1 MRLRFIRRFHIMIQ
15 MKSALN
21 YKHTLC
27 GCMTGFVV
35 QAINNNLA
43 PLLFVVFQDEFGLDL
58 SMLSVVILVN
68 FLTQLCVDA
77 FAGKLTDKFGF
88 RAVVIAAMATS
99 SVGLILL
106 GLLPMVWSNTFAA
119 LMIATIVFAIG
130 GGLIEVVIS
139 PLTEL
144 LPLGEKKSTMA
155 LLHSFYCWGQTVVVL
170 LSTLFIKIFD
180 SSLWYVLPFV
190 WAVVPVGNIIWFLFV
205 PVVDTI
211 PEEKRTPLIHLLK
224 DKRFLLALI
233 VMTCAGASE
242 LTVSQWSSLFA
253 EKGLGVSKF
262 LGDLLGPCLFAAL
275 MGTGRLVFGLF
286 GSKLNLLRV
295 LKLLTVGCIICY
307 VLMIFVPEPII
318 SLLACGFTG
327 LTVSMLWP
335 GTISNTS
342 ARFPYGGTAMFGLC
356 ALFGDLGCAAGPG
369 IAGLVADAI
378 SGSSFVAEI
387 SATTGLSAEQVGLR
401 GGILAGMFFPLVL
414 LLCLFAIGAMDKPD
428 QNKNCT
434 A

>member
-1 MRLRFIRRFHIMIQ
+1 
-15 MKSALN
+15 
-21 YKHTLC
+21 
-27 GCMTGFVV
+27 MTGFIV
-35 QAINNNLA
+35 QAINNNLT
-43 PLLFVVFQDEFGLDL
+43 PLLFVVFQDEFGLNL
-58 SMLSVVILVN
+58 SLLSSVILVN

-77 FAGKLTDKFGF
+77 FAGKITDKLGF
-88 RAVVIAAMATS
+88 RFSVTAAMATS
-99 SVGLILL
+99 ALGLVLL
-106 GLLPMVWSNTFAA
+106 GLLPLVWSNTFAA
-119 LMIATIVFAIG
+119 LMIATVVFAIG
-130 GGLIEVVIS
+130 GGLIEVVVS

-155 LLHSFYCWGQTVVVL
+155 FLHSFYCWGQTAVVL

-190 WAVVPVGNIIWFLFV
+190 WSVVPIGNMIWFFFV
-205 PVVDTI
+205 PMAHNI
-211 PEEKRTPLIHLLK
+211 PEEKRTPLISLLK
-224 DKRFLLALI
+224 DKRFLLALV

-275 MGTGRLVFGLF
+275 MGTGRLLFGLF
-286 GSKLNLLRV
+286 GAKFNLLRV
-295 LKLLTVGCIICY
+295 LKILAAGCLACY
-307 VLMIFVPEPII
+307 IAMVFVPVAVI
-318 SLLACGFTG
+318 SLLACGLTG
-327 LTVSMLWP
+327 LTVSLLWP

-378 SGSSFVAEI
+378 SNSPEMLKLAEN
-387 SATTGLSAEQVGLR
+387 TGLSAEQIGLR
-401 GGILAGMFFPLVL
+401 GGILVGTIFPVL
-414 LLCLFAIGAMDKPD
+414 LLICLFAIGTMDKHPYKTAE
-428 QNKNCT
+428 QNP
-434 A
+434 ADI

>member
-1 MRLRFIRRFHIMIQ
+1 MEEMKNRLTY
-15 MKSALN
+15 N
-21 YKHTLC
+21 HTLS

-35 QAINNNLA
+35 QAINNNLT

-58 SMLSVVILVN
+58 SLLSSVILIN

-77 FAGKLTDKFGF
+77 FAGKITDKFGF
-88 RAVVIAAMATS
+88 RVAVTLAMAVS
-99 SVGLILL
+99 ALGLVLL
-106 GLLPMVWSNTFAA
+106 GLLPLVWSNTFAA
-119 LMIATIVFAIG
+119 LTISTVIFAIG
-130 GGLIEVVIS
+130 GGLIEVVVS

-155 LLHSFYCWGQTVVVL
+155 LLHSFYCWGQAVIVL

-180 SSLWYVLPFV
+180 SSLWYVLPFA
-190 WAVVPVGNIIWFLFV
+190 WAIVPVANMIWFLLV
-205 PVVDTI
+205 PVADTI
-211 PEEKRTPLIHLLK
+211 PEEKRTPLKALIK

-233 VMTCAGASE
+233 VMTCAGACE

-262 LGDLLGPCLFAAL
+262 LGDLLGPCLFAVL

-286 GSKLNLLRV
+286 GAKFNLLRV
-295 LKLLTVGCIICY
+295 LKILASCCIACY
-307 VLMIFVPEPII
+307 LAMVFVPDPII

-342 ARFPYGGTAMFGLC
+342 ARFPLGGTSMFGLC
-356 ALFGDLGCAAGPG
+356 ALFGDLGCAMGPG
-369 IAGLVADAI
+369 IAGLIADAVVD
-378 SGSSFVAEI
+378 SEKLSLMASDF
-387 SATTGLSAEQVGLR
+387 GLTAEQLGLR
-401 GGILAGMFFPLVL
+401 GGILVGTIFPVL
-414 LLCLFAIGAMDKPD
+414 LLICLFAIGNMDKHRRERESIPY
-428 QNKNCT
+428 
-434 A
+434 

>member
-1 MRLRFIRRFHIMIQ
+1 
-15 MKSALN
+15 
-21 YKHTLC
+21 
-27 GCMTGFVV
+27 MTGFIV

-43 PLLFVVFQDEFGLDL
+43 PLLFVVFQDEFGLNL
-58 SMLSVVILVN
+58 SLLSSIILVN

-77 FAGKLTDKFGF
+77 FAGKVTDKFGF
-88 RAVVIAAMATS
+88 KAAVFAAMVFSAL
-99 SVGLILL
+99 GLVLL
-106 GLLPMVWSNTFAA
+106 GLLPMVWSNTYGA
-119 LMIATIVFAIG
+119 LMVSTIVFAIG
-130 GGLIEVVIS
+130 GGLIEVVVS

-155 LLHSFYCWGQTVVVL
+155 LLHSFYCWGQAVIVL

-190 WAVVPVGNIIWFLFV
+190 WAVVPVANAIWFLFV
-205 PVVDTI
+205 PVADTI
-211 PEEKRTPLIHLLK
+211 PDEKRTPLISLLK
-224 DKRFLLALI
+224 DKRFLLALV

-262 LGDLLGPCLFAAL
+262 LGDLLGPCLFALL

-286 GSKLNLLRV
+286 GSKLNLLKV
-295 LKLLTVGCIICY
+295 LKILTACCIVCY
-307 VLMIFVPEPII
+307 LIMVFVPQPII

-342 ARFPYGGTAMFGLC
+342 ARFPYGGTTMFGLC
-356 ALFGDLGCAAGPG
+356 ALFGDLGCAIGPG

-378 SGSSFVAEI
+378 GKSSSLIEI
-387 SATTGLSAEQVGLR
+387 GASAGLTAEQIGLR
-401 GGILAGMFFPLVL
+401 GGILIGTFFPVLQLV
-414 LLCLFAIGAMDKPD
+414 CLFAIGHMDKPVIKE
-428 QNKNCT
+428 NSSLV

>member
-1 MRLRFIRRFHIMIQ
+1 
-15 MKSALN
+15 
-21 YKHTLC
+21 
-27 GCMTGFVV
+27 MTGFVV

-43 PLLFVVFQDEFGLDL
+43 PLLFVVFQDEYGLNL
-58 SMLSVVILVN
+58 SLLSTVILVN

-77 FAGKLTDKFGF
+77 FAGKITDRFGF
-88 RAVVIAAMATS
+88 RFSVVAAMATS
-99 SVGLILL
+99 ALGLILL
-106 GLLPMVWSNTFAA
+106 GLLPTVWSNTFAT
-119 LMIATIVFAIG
+119 LTISTVVFAIG
-130 GGLIEVVIS
+130 GGLIEVVVS

-170 LSTLFIKIFD
+170 LSTLFIKIFNQ
-180 SSLWYVLPFV
+180 SLWYVLPFV
-190 WAVVPVGNIIWFLFV
+190 WAAVPIGNMIWFLFV
-205 PVVDTI
+205 PVAETI
-211 PEEKRTPLIHLLK
+211 PAEKRTPLSALLK
-224 DKRFLLALI
+224 DRRFLLALV
-233 VMTCAGASE
+233 VMTCAGACE

-262 LGDLLGPCLFAAL
+262 MGDLLGPCLFAAL

-286 GSKLNLLRV
+286 GAKLNLLRV
-295 LKLLTVGCIICY
+295 LKILTACCIVCY
-307 VLMIFVPEPII
+307 LAMVFVPQPVV

-378 SGSSFVAEI
+378 GKSPELLEVA
-387 SATTGLSAEQVGLR
+387 ANAGLSAEQIGLR
-401 GGILAGMFFPLVL
+401 GGILVGTFFPVL
-414 LLCLFAIGAMDKPD
+414 QLICLFAIGASDKRRSAEA
-428 QNKNCT
+428 K
-434 A
+434 

>member
-1 MRLRFIRRFHIMIQ
+1 
-15 MKSALN
+15 
-21 YKHTLC
+21 
-27 GCMTGFVV
+27 MTGFIV

-43 PLLFVVFQDEFGLDL
+43 PLLFVVFQDEFGLSL
-58 SMLSVVILVN
+58 SLLSSVILVN

-77 FAGKLTDKFGF
+77 FAGKIADRFGF
-88 RAVVIAAMATS
+88 RTAVTAAMAIS
-99 SVGLILL
+99 ALGLILL
-106 GLLPMVWSNTFAA
+106 GVLPVVWENTFAA
-119 LMIATIVFAIG
+119 LMISTVVFAVG
-130 GGLIEVVIS
+130 GGLIEVVVS

-155 LLHSFYCWGQTVVVL
+155 LLHSFYCWGQAVVVL

-180 SSLWYVLPFV
+180 SSLWYVLPLA
-190 WAVVPVGNIIWFLFV
+190 WTVVPVANTIWFLFV
-205 PVVDTI
+205 PVADSI
-211 PEEKRTPLIHLLK
+211 PEEKRTPLTSLLK
-224 DKRFLLALI
+224 DRRFLLALV
-233 VMTCAGASE
+233 VMTCAGACE
-242 LTVSQWSSLFA
+242 LTISQWSSLFA
-253 EKGLGVSKF
+253 EKGLGISKF
-262 LGDLLGPCLFAAL
+262 LGDLLGPCLFAVL

-295 LKLLTVGCIICY
+295 LKILTVCCIVCY
-307 VLMIFVPEPII
+307 LAMVFVPQPII

-378 SGSSFVAEI
+378 SSDAELI
-387 SATTGLSAEQVGLR
+387 ALAADFGLNSEQLGLR
-401 GGILAGMFFPLVL
+401 GGILVCTFFPILQL
-414 LLCLFAIGAMDKPD
+414 ICLIAIGIMDKPLVS
-428 QNKNCT
+428 NRHAT
-434 A
+434 ASQV